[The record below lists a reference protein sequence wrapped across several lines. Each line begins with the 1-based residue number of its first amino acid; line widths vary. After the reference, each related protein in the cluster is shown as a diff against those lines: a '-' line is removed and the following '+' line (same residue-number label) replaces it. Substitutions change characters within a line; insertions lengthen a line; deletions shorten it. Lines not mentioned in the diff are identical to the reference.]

1 MFVCYAHV
9 ADNYKEIPDLLRTRI
24 RTTSDGGMGSEQID
38 DLLKV
43 FAVWNEGSGP
53 LEYYMTSFQVVS
65 PLSI

>member
-1 MFVCYAHV
+1 MELWHSCCYLMFVCYARV

-43 FAVWNEGSGP
+43 FAIGTKALV
-53 LEYYMTSFQVVS
+53 L
-65 PLSI
+65 